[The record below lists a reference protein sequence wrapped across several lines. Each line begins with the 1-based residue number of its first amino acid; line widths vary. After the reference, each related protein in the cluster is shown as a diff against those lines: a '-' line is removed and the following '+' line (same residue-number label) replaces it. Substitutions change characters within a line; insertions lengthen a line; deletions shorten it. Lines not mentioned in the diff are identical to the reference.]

1 MKSPA
6 GCCDDD
12 LRGLG
17 DTGLLLY
24 CDDGSEACFAANMVL
39 ASKSDAIG
47 DVVVVVVAVD
57 VVVGVAAVGGDPPA
71 DVAQ

>member
-6 GCCDDD
+6 GCCDD
-12 LRGLG
+12 LRRLG

-24 CDDGSEACFAANMVL
+24 CDGSEACFAANMVL

-47 DVVVVVVAVD
+47 DVVVAVD
-57 VVVGVAAVGGDPPA
+57 VVVGVAAQGGGPPS